1 MAIWPRFPTGV
12 YSIGIVRRYGTDCTV
27 QKFFNPSNR
36 FICRELVGGEVHPK
50 DRYDHF
56 KETTYRTHYGYNFA
70 HNGVIYRESPG
81 NLRYALRRL
90 MGTRMPDGCN
100 DNRTAT
106 AYERNLRASQI
117 NYIDTNRSVLL
128 SFRNDFNIP
137 DLPHDKLEEAIELAH
152 IPHPKRK
159 LRALAL
165 KEIDDH
171 GQAGDYWSSSVW
183 WKMKL
188 DEYAKPG
195 KYPRVIVDLGVA
207 ASLEAA
213 AWIERAKKSI
223 ADKILRYNGWVYVFC
238 GTPEPDLV
246 MKYMD
251 MIWHNRLDADGY
263 HLVFSDDSVIATYVD
278 GDWRVFNADI
288 STCDASHTSS
298 LFAFLMD
305 FFDAPESVRDVLN
318 KQVMADIRVGVKKA
332 PPVFM
337 RPRGFYLQS
346 GSVMTTL
353 INTIAQLV
361 MFSCLCSRTYN
372 VEADIIRAAADTG
385 YVITL
390 ERCIL
395 YEDIQFLK
403 MSPTRSISGSYH
415 ACLNL
420 GVILRAS
427 GTCRGD
433 VPKFRKR
440 RCLEVDAL
448 HFQHNLMSGML
459 NRIYHE
465 HLNLLSPYGVDRSE
479 YKLKIAQEYVNAIRY
494 MTAGPCIAYNDDI
507 YRRYRL
513 TTSEIA
519 ELNYFFA
526 NTKYGDVAYGTSIDK
541 ILSKDYG
548 LSCPLK
554 D

>member
-1 MAIWPRFPTGV
+1 
-12 YSIGIVRRYGTDCTV
+12 
-27 QKFFNPSNR
+27 
-36 FICRELVGGEVHPK
+36 
-50 DRYDHF
+50 
-56 KETTYRTHYGYNFA
+56 
-70 HNGVIYRESPG
+70 
-81 NLRYALRRL
+81 
-90 MGTRMPDGCN
+90 
-100 DNRTAT
+100 
-106 AYERNLRASQI
+106 
-117 NYIDTNRSVLL
+117 
-128 SFRNDFNIP
+128 
-137 DLPHDKLEEAIELAH
+137 LEEAIELAH

-298 LFAFLMD
+298 LFTFLMD